1 VFCGKNDEFKSII
14 EHRDCTPEQRQ
25 NARINAGIYCFD
37 WPKLEQVL
45 PTLTTNND
53 QAEYYI
59 TDAVN
64 YLSPVTAMDVA
75 DYQEIFGINDRVQ
88 LANAYSILQTR
99 KREELM
105 RAGVLLIDPASV
117 TIDDGVSVGAETVIE
132 PQTHLRGNTM
142 IGTNCRLGPGSLIE
156 DSTIGDGVTVMYSVV
171 SDSTIANDTR
181 VGPFAHLRGHADIG
195 TGCRIGNFVE
205 VKQSTIGDRTNA
217 AHLAYLGNATLG
229 ERVNVGAGTI
239 TANYDGVNKHPTTIG
254 AGSKTGANSV
264 LVAPITIGENV
275 TIAAGSTITKDVEDD
290 SLAIGR
296 ARQVSRKGW
305 KLQTSPRQ
313 TSPDTSDPAS

>member
-1 VFCGKNDEFKSII
+1 
-14 EHRDCTPEQRQ
+14 
-25 NARINAGIYCFD
+25 
-37 WPKLEQVL
+37 
-45 PTLTTNND
+45 
-53 QAEYYI
+53 
-59 TDAVN
+59 
-64 YLSPVTAMDVA
+64 
-75 DYQEIFGINDRVQ
+75 
-88 LANAYSILQTR
+88 LQTR

-132 PQTHLRGNTM
+132 PQTHLRGNTT
-142 IGTNCRLGPGSLIE
+142 IGTNCRIGPGSLIE
-156 DSTIGDGVTVMYSVV
+156 NGTIGDGVTVMYSVV

-229 ERVNVGAGTI
+229 ERVNIGAGTI

-305 KLQTSPRQ
+305 KLQTSPGQ
-313 TSPDTSDPAS
+313 DAPTVSDPAS